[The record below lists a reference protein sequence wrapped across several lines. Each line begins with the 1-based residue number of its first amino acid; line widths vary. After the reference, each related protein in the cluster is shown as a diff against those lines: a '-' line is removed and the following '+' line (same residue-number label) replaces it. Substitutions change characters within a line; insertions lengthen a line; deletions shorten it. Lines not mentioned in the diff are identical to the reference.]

1 MDSCNGH
8 KLIVKTVIIMAEIVT
23 LTIGSIIDKDIAVD
37 CVISTPVRLI
47 STISSGKIDFAKVEV
62 LVMDEGDK
70 LFEDGFIEQ
79 VFLYLFFLL

>member
-1 MDSCNGH
+1 M
-8 KLIVKTVIIMAEIVT
+8 
-23 LTIGSIIDKDIAVD
+23 D
-37 CVISTPVRLI
+37 CVISTPLRLI

-79 VFLYLFFLL
+79 VELSRTVERRSTQFWVRARTLTCSDCCSAPRYLL

>member
-1 MDSCNGH
+1 M
-8 KLIVKTVIIMAEIVT
+8 
-23 LTIGSIIDKDIAVD
+23 D
-37 CVISTPVRLI
+37 CVISTPLRLI

-79 VFLYLFFLL
+79 VVSEQYLIVDWYDSGCLQ

>member
-1 MDSCNGH
+1 M
-8 KLIVKTVIIMAEIVT
+8 
-23 LTIGSIIDKDIAVD
+23 D
-37 CVISTPVRLI
+37 CVISTPLRLI

-79 VFLYLFFLL
+79 VRFIRSAK

>member
-1 MDSCNGH
+1 M
-8 KLIVKTVIIMAEIVT
+8 
-23 LTIGSIIDKDIAVD
+23 D
-37 CVISTPVRLI
+37 CVISTPLRLI

-79 VFLYLFFLL
+79 VRIGYIS